1 MSNLLVPMHARLMPC
16 GGQLL
21 SFPDPPLRRPS
32 GPRSIGTP
40 ESASAG
46 SATPHAAPAAL
57 LKKWRLV
64 GLSAVA
70 IVSKESSTVAR
81 AIVLHVDSDRW
92 GAA

>member
-1 MSNLLVPMHARLMPC
+1 M
-16 GGQLL
+16 
-21 SFPDPPLRRPS
+21 SFPDPPFLRPS
-32 GPRSIGTP
+32 GPRSMGTP

-57 LKKWRLV
+57 LKKRRRV

>member
-1 MSNLLVPMHARLMPC
+1 M
-16 GGQLL
+16 
-21 SFPDPPLRRPS
+21 SFPDPPFLRPS
-32 GPRSIGTP
+32 GPRSMGTP

-46 SATPHAAPAAL
+46 SATPHAAHAAAAAL
-57 LKKWRLV
+57 LKKRRLV